1 MLGFFFKLCKDET
14 QAKKTQTLTKDKKEA
29 AYDKNQ
35 SYKMNLIV
43 KS

>member
-14 QAKKTQTLTKDKKEA
+14 QTLTKDKKEE

-35 SYKMNLIV
+35 SYEMNLIA